1 MTEHNPISITI
12 DGDQLYANA
21 QLLGV
26 ISING
31 GDNVQLENSGATV
44 NVVQDPSFT
53 SLTVNGDASF
63 AGDLDVYGD
72 LSANTATFDGNVTMN
87 TDLDVF
93 GDLSANTAT
102 FDGAVVHNGDVSF
115 GTNDITSVGTITA
128 TGIQAKT
135 ATFNIHGLN
144 KSGAT
149 DYAFQIDSV
158 DNTRIN
164 TQTGKD
170 ILFMVNDVTKM
181 TIDSNG
187 LVGIGTANPDNPLN
201 VSNNGYVALS
211 VGDAN
216 LPTWNAMT
224 TQAKAPTNGTV
235 RIAKNGCWFEG
246 IDDGSGTDDYGFIGR
261 VEGGDVHIVNG
272 NNWDNEI
279 LIYTLGNGGTIT
291 DDAGG
296 GSSAVII
303 ANYVASSDDRIKHN
317 EVTIVNALSAI
328 RQLRPVTYFIRPP
341 TADVN
346 EYDINH
352 NFDVNTNGF
361 PVDTSGNSV
370 PGYFEHGLIA
380 QEVDMIPDFKYC
392 VVHPKN
398 EDDIY
403 KLKYPS
409 IFTHGIAAIQEVD
422 QQQQADQVKIAT
434 LESQVATQ
442 TTQIATQNTQIADL
456 LARVTA
462 LESV

>member
-1 MTEHNPISITI
+1 MTDHNPISVTI

-26 ISING
+26 VSING
-31 GDNVQLENSGATV
+31 GENITLDNSGSII

-63 AGDLDVYGD
+63 GGYL
-72 LSANTATFDGNVTMN
+72 
-87 TDLDVF
+87 
-93 GDLSANTAT
+93 
-102 FDGAVVHNGDVSF
+102 
-115 GTNDITSVGTITA
+115 
-128 TGIQAKT
+128 
-135 ATFNIHGLN
+135 
-144 KSGAT
+144 
-149 DYAFQIDSV
+149 
-158 DNTRIN
+158 
-164 TQTGKD
+164 
-170 ILFMVNDVTKM
+170 
-181 TIDSNG
+181 
-187 LVGIGTANPDNPLN
+187 GIGTSSPDNPLN
-201 VSNNGYVALS
+201 VSNNGYLALS

-216 LPTWNAMT
+216 LPTWDAIT

-246 IDDGSGTDDYGFIGR
+246 ISDDGAGLDYGFIGR
-261 VEGGDVHIVNG
+261 VDGGDLHIVNG

-279 LIYTLGNGGTIT
+279 LIYTLGNGGPI
-291 DDAGG
+291 DDDPHGS
-296 GSSAVII
+296 SSAVII

-317 EVTIVNALSAI
+317 EATIVNALSAI

-346 EYDINH
+346 KYNINH

-380 QEVDMIPDFKYC
+380 QEVDMIPDFKHC

-442 TTQIATQNTQIADL
+442 ITQIADL

-462 LESV
+462 LESA